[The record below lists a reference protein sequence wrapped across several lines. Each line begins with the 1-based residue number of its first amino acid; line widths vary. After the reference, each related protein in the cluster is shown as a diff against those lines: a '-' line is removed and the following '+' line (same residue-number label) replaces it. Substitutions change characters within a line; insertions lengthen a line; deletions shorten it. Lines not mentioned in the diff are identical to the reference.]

1 MCYRQKR
8 GDFLL
13 ATRLQSSP
21 HLIGGTVTPLSIDAI
36 THDTTALQDFK
47 RDCIVGSHMDDDLVR
62 AYALEAQKAMEEE
75 ANRRIA
81 EQTDAE
87 EEERLRNTRVEDVVE
102 TEHLVPVLLSRLG
115 SVRAA
120 LDGHGGGI
128 AVSKWERVTNGFSFV
143 LDLTGACL
151 SCGAAPG
158 TLEGVRNDLE
168 SDAEIERIQFSTTLL
183 DTFDELGREFIL
195 AHGNVEFVDVSSG
208 N

>member
-1 MCYRQKR
+1 ME
-8 GDFLL
+8 
-13 ATRLQSSP
+13 
-21 HLIGGTVTPLSIDAI
+21 
-36 THDTTALQDFK
+36 
-47 RDCIVGSHMDDDLVR
+47 DDLVK

-75 ANRRIA
+75 AKRRIA

-87 EEERLRNTRVEDVVE
+87 EEERLRNTRLEEVVE
-102 TEHLVPVLLSRLG
+102 TEHIVPALLSRLG
-115 SVRAA
+115 PVRAA

-128 AVSKWERVTNGFSFV
+128 AVAQWERAANGFDFV

-168 SDAEIERIQFSTTLL
+168 ADTEVERIRFSSSLL

-195 AHGNVEFVDVSSG
+195 AHGNVEFVDIPSG

>member
-1 MCYRQKR
+1 
-8 GDFLL
+8 
-13 ATRLQSSP
+13 
-21 HLIGGTVTPLSIDAI
+21 
-36 THDTTALQDFK
+36 
-47 RDCIVGSHMDDDLVR
+47 MDDDLVR

-75 ANRRIA
+75 AKRRIE

-87 EEERLRNTRVEDVVE
+87 EEERLRNTRIDEAAG
-102 TEHLVPVLLSRLG
+102 TEHIVPVLLSRLG
-115 SVRAA
+115 TVRAA

-128 AVSKWERVTNGFSFV
+128 AVSQWEKKDEGFNFV

-168 SDAEIERIQFSTTLL
+168 ADSEISNIQFSSSLL

-195 AHGNVEFVDVSSG
+195 AHGNVEFVDVPSG

>member
-1 MCYRQKR
+1 ME
-8 GDFLL
+8 
-13 ATRLQSSP
+13 
-21 HLIGGTVTPLSIDAI
+21 
-36 THDTTALQDFK
+36 
-47 RDCIVGSHMDDDLVR
+47 DDLVK

-75 ANRRIA
+75 AKRRIA
-81 EQTDAE
+81 EQTDAV
-87 EEERLRNTRVEDVVE
+87 EEERLRNTRIEDVVE

-115 SVRAA
+115 TVRAA

-128 AVSKWERVTNGFSFV
+128 AVSQWKRGTNGFDFV

-158 TLEGVRNDLE
+158 TLQGVRNDLE
-168 SDAEIERIQFSTTLL
+168 ADAEIERIRFSSSLL

-195 AHGNVEFVDVSSG
+195 AHGNVEFVDVPSG

>member
-1 MCYRQKR
+1 
-8 GDFLL
+8 
-13 ATRLQSSP
+13 
-21 HLIGGTVTPLSIDAI
+21 
-36 THDTTALQDFK
+36 
-47 RDCIVGSHMDDDLVR
+47 MDDDLVR
-62 AYALEAQKAMEEE
+62 AYALEAQKALEEE

-87 EEERLRNTRVEDVVE
+87 EEERLRNTRISDAVG
-102 TEHLVPVLLSRLG
+102 TEHIVPVLLARLG
-115 SVRAA
+115 PVRAA

-128 AVSKWERVTNGFSFV
+128 AVSMWDQDTTGFNFV

-158 TLEGVRNDLE
+158 TLQGVRSDLE
-168 SDAEIERIQFSTTLL
+168 GDSEINGVRFSSTLL

-195 AHGNVEFVDVSSG
+195 AHGNVEFVDVPTG

>member
-1 MCYRQKR
+1 
-8 GDFLL
+8 
-13 ATRLQSSP
+13 
-21 HLIGGTVTPLSIDAI
+21 
-36 THDTTALQDFK
+36 
-47 RDCIVGSHMDDDLVR
+47 MDDDLVR

-87 EEERLRNTRVEDVVE
+87 EEERLRNTRIEDVVE
-102 TEHLVPVLLSRLG
+102 TDHLVPVLLSRLG
-115 SVRAA
+115 MVRAA

-128 AVSKWERVTNGFSFV
+128 AVAKWERKESGFHFV

-158 TLEGVRNDLE
+158 TLEGVRNDLQA
-168 SDAEIERIQFSTTLL
+168 DTEIELVQFSTNLL

>member
-1 MCYRQKR
+1 
-8 GDFLL
+8 
-13 ATRLQSSP
+13 
-21 HLIGGTVTPLSIDAI
+21 
-36 THDTTALQDFK
+36 
-47 RDCIVGSHMDDDLVR
+47 MDDDLVR

-81 EQTDAE
+81 EQPDAE
-87 EEERLRNTRVEDVVE
+87 EEERLRNTRIEDVIE
-102 TEHLVPVLLSRLG
+102 TDHLVPVLLSRLG
-115 SVRAA
+115 MVRAA

-128 AVSKWERVTNGFSFV
+128 AVSKWERKESGFRFV

-158 TLEGVRNDLE
+158 TLEGVRNDLQA
-168 SDAEIERIQFSTTLL
+168 DTEIERVQFSTNLL

>member
-1 MCYRQKR
+1 
-8 GDFLL
+8 
-13 ATRLQSSP
+13 
-21 HLIGGTVTPLSIDAI
+21 
-36 THDTTALQDFK
+36 
-47 RDCIVGSHMDDDLVR
+47 MDDDLVR
-62 AYALEAQKAMEEE
+62 AYALEAQKATEEE

-87 EEERLRNTRVEDVVE
+87 EEARLRNTRIEDVIE

-115 SVRAA
+115 MVRAA

-128 AVSKWERVTNGFSFV
+128 AVSKWERGKAGFQFV

-158 TLEGVRNDLE
+158 TLEGVRNDLQAD
-168 SDAEIERIQFSTTLL
+168 SEIERVQFSTSLL

-195 AHGNVEFVDVSSG
+195 AHGNVEFVDISSG